1 MRAGIAAGH
10 PATAEAGAEILEDG
24 GSAADAVVAATLA
37 SCVAETVMTGLLGG
51 GHGIYFDAATGRAR
65 NLDCF
70 VAVPGLGAD
79 PREVALLELD
89 VPFGTEL
96 VHYAVGIGS
105 CGVPGVPAGLDALWN
120 EHGRLPWPRLV
131 EPALRLARGAVPMPA
146 AHASC
151 LRMLEPVMTMNEGAR
166 IYSPGGS
173 LLDEGD
179 LLRQPGL
186 VPALE
191 SLAEDGPRG
200 VYEGTIGRELLG
212 LMEERGGL
220 VTADDLTSYEARWTD
235 PAELEY
241 HGHELRTRA
250 GLSDFPAALAR
261 LPELRGLEEP
271 ERVLT
276 FVGALLDDVPAQNGT
291 TNVSVI
297 DDEGNACALTTSLG
311 LGSGDFVPGLDLHLN
326 SMLGEADLI
335 TDGLGPGDRMAS
347 MMAPTLALDADGV
360 VLAAGAAGGT
370 PTAERAARGRRRDPR
385 RGSRAAGRN
394 RSSARSSGGRARP
407 PRARLRAGHDCGA
420 RVRGLRAANLGL
432 AAPLLRRRQPR
443 NTDHGRG
450 RPATERRRQG
460 PVSQGR
466 VAARVRSTSRA
477 IWSIN
482 ACSLSKD
489 CSSRSRS
496 QSSTISRR
504 P

>member
-1 MRAGIAAGH
+1 
-10 PATAEAGAEILEDG
+10 
-24 GSAADAVVAATLA
+24 
-37 SCVAETVMTGLLGG
+37 
-51 GHGIYFDAATGRAR
+51 
-65 NLDCF
+65 
-70 VAVPGLGAD
+70 
-79 PREVALLELD
+79 
-89 VPFGTEL
+89 
-96 VHYAVGIGS
+96 
-105 CGVPGVPAGLDALWN
+105 
-120 EHGRLPWPRLV
+120 
-131 EPALRLARGAVPMPA
+131 
-146 AHASC
+146 
-151 LRMLEPVMTMNEGAR
+151 
-166 IYSPGGS
+166 
-173 LLDEGD
+173 
-179 LLRQPGL
+179 
-186 VPALE
+186 
-191 SLAEDGPRG
+191 
-200 VYEGTIGRELLG
+200 
-212 LMEERGGL
+212 MEERGGL

-235 PAELEY
+235 PVELAFRGY
-241 HGHELRTRA
+241 ELRTRA
-250 GLSDFPAALAR
+250 GLSDLPAALAR

-271 ERVLT
+271 ERVLA

-335 TDGLGPGDRMAS
+335 TDGLAPGDRMAS

-370 PTAERAARGRRRDPR
+370 
-385 RGSRAAGRN
+385 
-394 RSSARSSGGRARP
+394 
-407 PRARLRAGHDCGA
+407 RLRSALLEVVAGILDEGLEPQAAVDRPRVHPAGA
-420 RVRGLRAANLGL
+420 LVHLEPGFGPDTIAALESAGFE
-432 AAPLLRRRQPR
+432 PR
-443 NTDHGRG
+443 TWDSRHHFFGGVSLVTTDHGRG

-496 QSSTISRR
+496 QSSTISRL